1 MLRLFRFIV
10 FMIFAIVS
18 TAHAQNISIKE
29 ADARS
34 WANNKGQELL
44 LILSESN
51 LTEKYA
57 KLDRMMMEDVNID
70 YISKFVI
77 GKYAKFMSN
86 EQKTRYNELFQ
97 RYILS
102 SYKQIDLHFDASL
115 IKFTVD
121 DIIEH
126 PEFTTVKCTVDAG
139 KLIKEAD
146 ASIIPVK
153 FKLIRGRFNRIQA
166 VDLEI
171 AKVSMV
177 IEYRKRFYKM
187 IQDEGGE
194 IEWFLDK
201 FDDRVRANEENV
213 YKNASL

>member
-1 MLRLFRFIV
+1 
-10 FMIFAIVS
+10 MIFAIAS
-18 TAHAQNISIKE
+18 TAHAQNVSIKE

-126 PEFTTVKCTVDAG
+126 HEFTTVKCTVDAG

-177 IEYRKRFYKM
+177 IE
-187 IQDEGGE
+187 
-194 IEWFLDK
+194 
-201 FDDRVRANEENV
+201 
-213 YKNASL
+213 